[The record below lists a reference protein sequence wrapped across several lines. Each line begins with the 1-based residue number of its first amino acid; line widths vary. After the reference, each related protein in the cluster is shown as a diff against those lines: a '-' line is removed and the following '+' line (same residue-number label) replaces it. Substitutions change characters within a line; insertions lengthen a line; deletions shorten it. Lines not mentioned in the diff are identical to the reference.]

1 MEQVL
6 DQVER
11 RVLGVLI
18 EKSLAQPDY
27 YPMTL
32 NAVVAACN
40 QKSNRDPTTDIDEA
54 SLFDT
59 LEALRQ
65 RGLVGRILP
74 GAGTRSDRFKQE
86 VHACW
91 GWGQRQQAIM
101 AELLLRGPQ
110 TVGELRTRCA
120 RMVKFEDTQAVSTC
134 LQSLAEMDPPL
145 AAPLP
150 REPGQSVVRYE
161 HLLCP
166 PEERAAPV
174 SQSPATSA
182 VADAAE
188 SAAAPAGDAG
198 SSGKVQELS
207 EQLENVQ
214 AEIADLH
221 QGLLELRRK
230 LEVLE
235 DLVR

>member
-1 MEQVL
+1 MEHFL
-6 DQVER
+6 EHVER

-40 QKSNRDPTTDIDEA
+40 QKSNRDPMTDIDDT
-54 SLFDT
+54 SVFDT
-59 LEALRQ
+59 LEAMRQ

-74 GAGTRSDRFKQE
+74 GAGSRSDRFKQE
-86 VHACW
+86 VHTCW
-91 GWGQRQQAIM
+91 GWGQRQQAIL

-120 RMVKFEDTQAVSTC
+120 RMVEFEDTQAVSTC

-145 AAPLP
+145 VAPLA
-150 REPGQSVVRYE
+150 RGLGQSAVRYE

-166 PEERAAPV
+166 ADERTAPAPP
-174 SQSPATSA
+174 QSPSTAA
-182 VADAAE
+182 VADLPN
-188 SAAAPAGDAG
+188 SAADAA
-198 SSGKVQELS
+198 SSGKVEQLG

-214 AEIADLH
+214 TEVSDLH
-221 QGLLELRRK
+221 QELLELRRK
-230 LEVLE
+230 LEVIE